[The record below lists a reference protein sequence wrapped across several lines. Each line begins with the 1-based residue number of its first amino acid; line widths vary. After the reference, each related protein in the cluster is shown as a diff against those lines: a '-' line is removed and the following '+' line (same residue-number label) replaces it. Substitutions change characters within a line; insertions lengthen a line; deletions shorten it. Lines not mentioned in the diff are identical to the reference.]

1 MKKAVIITAGGI
13 GSRMKQNTPKQFI
26 EIGSIPIL
34 MLSIKAFFLFDNAIK
49 IVITL
54 PLHAIPEW
62 EDLVKKHDFDIPHQ
76 IVVGGETR
84 FHSIQNALP
93 HVQDSDFVAIH
104 DGVRPFVSQEM
115 IKNAFI
121 TARNFDAA
129 IPVLPVT
136 DSIRIMKDDQL
147 SGFDRNL
154 VYSVQTPQCFQ
165 TDKITEA
172 YQLDYKNNFTDD
184 GSVYENSGGK
194 LHFYSGIPE
203 NIKVTQPIDLAVAT
217 AMVEYLKNSE
227 LYPQLG

>member
-34 MLSIKAFFLFDNAIK
+34 MLSIKAFYLFDNAIK

-62 EDLVKKHDFDIPHQ
+62 EKLVKKHHFKISHQ
-76 IVVGGETR
+76 IVAGGKTR

-93 HVQDSDFVAIH
+93 HVQSSDFVAIH

-115 IKNAFI
+115 IQHTFI
-121 TARNFDAA
+121 TAHDFDAA
-129 IPVLPVT
+129 IPVLPIT
-136 DSIRIMKDDQL
+136 DSIRIKKENQL
-147 SGFDRNL
+147 SYFDRKL

-165 TDKITEA
+165 TEKIIKA
-172 YQLDYKNNFTDD
+172 YQLEYKNDFTDD
-184 GSVYENSGGK
+184 SSVFENNGET

-203 NIKVTQPIDLAVAT
+203 NIKITNPIDLVIAT
-217 AMVEYLKNSE
+217 AMLEYLKNNE
-227 LYPQLG
+227 QFPQLD